1 MMNIVYFEGVLSK
14 VREVNFK
21 FLAVA
26 VLAIAALTFTGCN
39 DSAAPAKD
47 GKVNPGDTAATVNG
61 KAIKMEEVE
70 KLIKAQLQGQ
80 ESQVSQLELATT
92 RLQILQQLIQQEVMY
107 QKAEAEKT
115 IPSDDEVTQEFNK
128 RKTASGK
135 SAEQIQKDMEAA
147 GQTEATFKEGI
158 KKEIAI
164 NKLIEKITSKVDA
177 PKDSEIEGFFKG
189 NPDYFVK
196 RKGVKL
202 AAIVVDPNDNG
213 EGDTTK
219 TPADAAL
226 KLKEIAEQL
235 NQGADFAAVAREKSE
250 DQSRANGGDLG
261 YVTEDDLKRNYPQLA
276 GFMDPKVQIGRVVGP
291 FNLEGRYY
299 IFKLQERSDKEET
312 LTLESPGVRQQ
323 ITDSLINA
331 RKQLLTSSYTAIAME
346 EAKIDNLLAK
356 QVVNNPNELSGA
368 RPAPPANANTNT
380 AATANAN
387 SNTAVV
393 TNTNTATNKNTN
405 TTAAKPTASPAA
417 KANTNTK

>member
-14 VREVNFK
+14 VRQVNFK

-26 VLAIAALTFTGCN
+26 VLAIATLTFTGCPGGSTPGN
-39 DSAAPAKD
+39 S
-47 GKVNPGDTAATVNG
+47 GGTVSPGDTAATVNG

-70 KLIKAQLQGQ
+70 KAIKAQAQGQ
-80 ESQVSQLELATT
+80 ESRLSPLELATA
-92 RLQILQQLIQQEVMY
+92 RLQVLQTLVQQEVMY

-115 IPSDDEVTQEFNK
+115 IPTDDEVNQAFNK
-128 RKTASGK
+128 MKTDSRR
-135 SAEQIQKDMEAA
+135 SAEDIQKEMEAA
-147 GQTEATFKEGI
+147 GQTEATVKEGI
-158 KKEIAI
+158 KKELAI

-177 PKDSEIEGFFKG
+177 PKDSEIEAFYKG

-196 RKGVKL
+196 RKGVRL
-202 AAIVVDPNDNG
+202 AAIVIDPNDNG

-226 KLKEIAEQL
+226 KLKEIADQL

-250 DQSRANGGDLG
+250 DQQSRANGGDLG
-261 YVTEDDLKRNYPQLA
+261 YITEDQLKQNYPQLA
-276 GFMDPKVQIGRVVGP
+276 AFMDPKVQIGRVVGP
-291 FNLEGRYY
+291 INLEGRYY

-331 RKQLLTSSYTAIAME
+331 RKQLLSSSYTAIAME

-368 RPAPPANANTNT
+368 RPAPPANANT
-380 AATANAN
+380 AATTNTN
-387 SNTAVV
+387 SNATVG
-393 TNTNTATNKNTN
+393 NTNTATNTNANTVA
-405 TTAAKPTASPAA
+405 TKPAASPAA

>member
-14 VREVNFK
+14 VRQVNFK

-26 VLAIAALTFTGCN
+26 VLAVATLTFTGCPGG
-39 DSAAPAKD
+39 STPS
-47 GKVNPGDTAATVNG
+47 GGGGGTVNPTDTAATVNG

-70 KLIKAQLQGQ
+70 KVIKAQLQGQ
-80 ESQVSQLELATT
+80 ESKISPLELATT
-92 RLQILQQLIQQEVMY
+92 RLQVLQQLVQQEVMY

-115 IPSDDEVTQEFNK
+115 VPSDDEVTQEFNK

-158 KKEIAI
+158 KKELAI
-164 NKLIEKITSKVDA
+164 NKLLEKITSKVDA
-177 PKDSEIEGFFKG
+177 PKDSEIEAFYKG

-196 RKGVKL
+196 RKGVRL
-202 AAIVVDPNDNG
+202 AAIVVDPADNG

-226 KLKEIAEQL
+226 KLREIADQI
-235 NQGADFAAVAREKSE
+235 NKGGDFAAVAREKSE

-261 YVTEDDLKRNYPQLA
+261 YVSEDDLKRNYPQLA
-276 GFMDPKVQIGRVVGP
+276 AFMDPQVQIGRVVGP

-299 IFKLQERSDKEET
+299 IFKLQERNDKEET

-331 RKQLLTSSYTAIAME
+331 RKQLLSSSYTAIAIE

-380 AATANAN
+380 AANTSAN
-387 SNTAVV
+387 SNAAT
-393 TNTNTATNKNTN
+393 TNTNTATNAN
-405 TTAAKPTASPAA
+405 TAATKPAASPAA

>member
-1 MMNIVYFEGVLSK
+1 M
-14 VREVNFK
+14 RQVNFK
-21 FLAVA
+21 FLAIAVFAVA
-26 VLAIAALTFTGCN
+26 TLTFTGCP
-39 DSAAPAKD
+39 S
-47 GKVNPGDTAATVNG
+47 NPTSSNSVGTINPTDNAATVNG

-70 KLIKAQLQGQ
+70 KVVKAQLQGQ
-80 ESQVSQLELATT
+80 ESRVSQLELATT
-92 RLQILQQLIQQEVMY
+92 RLQILQQLIQTEVMY

-115 IPSDDEVTQEFNK
+115 VPTDETVNAKFNEMKTQ
-128 RKTASGK
+128 SGK
-135 SAEQIQKDMEAA
+135 SAEDIAKQMETA
-147 GQTEATFKEGI
+147 GETEATVKEGI
-158 KKEIAI
+158 KKQIAI
-164 NKLIEKITSKVDA
+164 EELLKKITNKVDA

-189 NPDYFVK
+189 NPEYFVK
-196 RKGVKL
+196 RKGVRL

-219 TPADAAL
+219 SPADAAL

-235 NQGADFAAVAREKSE
+235 NQGADFAAIAREKSE

-261 YVTEDDLKRNYPQLA
+261 YVSENDLRQNYPQLA

-331 RKQLLTSSYTAIAME
+331 RKQLLSSSYTAIAME
-346 EAKIDNLLAK
+346 EAKIENFLAK

-380 AATANAN
+380 ATNTNAN
-387 SNTAVV
+387 SNVATV
-393 TNTNTATNKNTN
+393 TNTNTATNAN

-417 KANTNTK
+417 KNNTNTK

>member
-1 MMNIVYFEGVLSK
+1 MNIVYFEGVLSK